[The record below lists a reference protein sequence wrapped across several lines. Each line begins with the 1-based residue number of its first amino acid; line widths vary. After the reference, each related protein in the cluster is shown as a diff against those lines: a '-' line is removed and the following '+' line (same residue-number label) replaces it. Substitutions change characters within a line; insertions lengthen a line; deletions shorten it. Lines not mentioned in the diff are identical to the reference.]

1 MITLHNA
8 TDTTFTTNGLGVLE
22 PLSCILNLEING
34 GWSLEMEYP
43 LDPDKK
49 YLNLEEGKI
58 IKVTGIGVVREQT
71 ATYQLFRIY
80 NVNKGLSSLKV
91 TAFPVA
97 FEANCDA
104 VVDEFT
110 TGNSAKTINSLLNDS
125 STGLMKKLSD
135 EGITKYTCT
144 VNYTNCPS
152 YKMSWKN
159 TNLIAII
166 NGSDDESILNKY
178 DAEVAYDNYTIRIN
192 HRLGQDTGFDIRYG
206 KNLTGLDVD
215 TDTSGVVTRFY
226 PISKEGIR
234 YKGSNNEG
242 YIQSDEFIHYPFA
255 RSAFIQTDYPLV
267 DTNEKS
273 YSNAAITTRY
283 VKENLTAQITSVMSD
298 IWDSIIGGYKVNNKL
313 YEPEWVQ
320 RSLND
325 IIAEVQASTT
335 LIPADSD
342 AGLANLYR
350 ACIKA
355 GMNWIKAEDLAD
367 FDWITIDD
375 DKYLSNGDR
384 TLKNQ
389 YYYFDKKYVWLD
401 SNGVYHPEKDLRT
414 MDWLN
419 HLSMHQFG
427 DPVKGYGNN
436 TTSTARDEWIF
447 TMNDAGTSFNQ
458 YFIDGDGY
466 WDGVSEASEWDWQQ
480 TDNKWWFGKTGA
492 TNPKDY
498 AHDEWV
504 YIYKSSGSA
513 PYNTPKKYY
522 FGSDGYLLYSESCSW
537 DWIEQKQKYMFGEA
551 VTEQNMIFLKSQWMK
566 IDGDWYFFD
575 SEELLVKDKTRR
587 LGLVNYIISQINAIG
602 LSTYTTMLYN
612 RLYQSMEEYVERL
625 YDEEGY
631 DKPSITVT
639 ANVVDLSKTT
649 EYKDFPDLMTIH
661 LGDKVKVIDYVHYPD
676 FEYQMRVVGLQYDCI
691 RGYNTQVT
699 IGDLSKKV
707 SQMISSNLGG
717 KGEQKLVAGENV
729 TIDGNVI
736 NAVTNVGDI
745 YAGSQVDVEQIVSAG
760 TELAKIY
767 VDGVPTSIY
776 GTQASITPTQLSGNK
791 IADFNFNGQTGSLYS
806 PPASGL
812 AYWTETEKEIYKLV
826 VAPLPDNKKWDCDEE
841 WQTTNFQ
848 QYYHNDSTSSWI
860 NPFTEKGTSQLA
872 CGFWTLAQHDTQY
885 GGRVQWM
892 FVLISDKK
900 AATGAYTGRL
910 DGYAP
915 YYSEGTAWENDLY
928 LMQAWSPAYIDVPTA
943 QGNLWLETVSGKY
956 KYLPYYEEF
965 GRYPTAAQALAYFL
979 EISNFRISDTYYSG
993 IGNNDGYV
1001 IWGGHTIKENPEITD
1016 MPFYVTDDGVVR
1028 GAEFEDSE
1036 GNPIS
1041 GGGLSKTELYS
1052 ASSYAATITLSS
1064 AYTGYQFLLIQ
1075 TYNSEDQ
1082 ESLSTMLNVSDLSRG
1097 NKVGINDYLLYSI
1110 ASETSLVFYDSF
1122 EDTNHSRRI
1131 KAIYG
1136 LKTFNGSDV
1145 PVIITDVKDGDSSV
1159 VSGGVAQISG
1169 KQDKLT
1175 AGSNIQIAADGK
1187 TISATDTTY
1196 NEFAGSAAGLVPSVQ
1211 TQAGKFLKD
1220 DGTWA
1225 TVSGGSSSIDTLTDV
1240 DLTSLAN
1247 GQILKYNSTTQ
1258 KWENANEV
1266 SYSDFA
1272 GSTHGLV
1279 PEVQTQQGKFLKD
1292 DGTWDTPASGSAS
1305 LDGLTDVDLTS
1316 PSDGQVLKYDAT
1328 NQEWINANE
1337 SGGTTVVA
1345 NPSGTATDE
1354 LEKLQVGNDIFSIPS
1369 SEVVTQLIT
1378 RTSQIQWVLKKN
1390 YSNPKTRLGR
1400 ASGGG
1405 RYRFTFSC
1413 DSDSDP
1419 TTEDVH
1425 LEVACPIAIPPTTRK
1440 LRVKFTTAECYDT
1453 DPRVVVGLKTTYNS
1467 SYSSYEYYDDT
1478 DWVQRWYDT
1487 TENYTYEREYTI
1499 STTVPLYFYF
1509 IANGWNLTLDSVE
1522 IVEVAGGGGDTVVVT
1537 PIVTTG
1543 TKIAT
1548 ISVNGTSFDLY
1559 APSGGG
1565 ELTNNVPLL
1574 YDSHSFENAIGL
1586 EGEIVND

>member
-1 MITLHNA
+1 MITIHEGTAN
-8 TDTTFTTNGLGVLE
+8 TFTDNGIAVIE
-22 PLSCILNLEING
+22 PLSCNFIVNING
-34 GWSLEMEYP
+34 SWSLELEMPFDE
-43 LDPDKK
+43 DQKFKK
-49 YLNLEEGKI
+49 LQKGNI
-58 IKVTGIGVVREQT
+58 IKVDDIPVITEQQSN
-71 ATYQLFRIY
+71 YQLFRIY
-80 NVNKGLSSLKV
+80 DDVLTLTSVKV
-91 TAFPVA
+91 IAFPVA
-97 FEANCDA
+97 FEATYDA
-104 VVDEFT
+104 VIEEEYT
-110 TGNSAKTINSLLNDS
+110 TGDTAKTLSQVVS
-125 STGLMKKLSD
+125 GLMTYLSD
-135 EGITKYTCT
+135 HSISKYT
-144 VNYTNCPS
+144 VSVSNYPS
-152 YKMSWKN
+152 TPTKTCSYEN
-159 TNLIAII
+159 TNLIAVISGSEDTSII
-166 NGSDDESILNKY
+166 NSWN
-178 DAEVAYDNYTIRIN
+178 AEAVYDNY
-192 HRLGQDTGFDIRYG
+192 DILIKQKIGNQASDYEVRYG
-206 KNLTGLDVD
+206 KNLTGLSVD
-215 TDTSGVVTRFY
+215 TDISGVVTRLY

-234 YKGSNNEG
+234 YNNNNVS
-242 YIQSDEFIHYPFA
+242 YIESDNHASYPYP
-255 RSAFIQTDYPLV
+255 RSAFINTDFSIV

-273 YSNAAITTRY
+273 HTNTAKDTRTAKAAIKASIKALAQDFWADI
-283 VKENLTAQITSVMSD
+283 KEGTEF
-298 IWDSIIGGYKVNNKL
+298 
-313 YEPEWVQ
+313 YEPAWVK
-320 RSLND
+320 SVLND
-325 IIAEVQASTT
+325 AIADVQNDENFVNPDIAKP
-335 LIPADSD
+335 LQ
-342 AGLANLYR
+342 NV
-350 ACIKA
+350 IKA
-355 GMNWIKAEDLAD
+355 AIKEGLEWIKDANIGAD
-367 FDWITIDD
+367 KWHQVSGSWYYGNSDRDIKNAWAYIDKQYSYFDSYGVYQPQMDTKEFFWIQQKGAVND
-375 DKYLSNGDR
+375 
-384 TLKNQ
+384 
-389 YYYFDKKYVWLD
+389 DKKY
-401 SNGVYHPEKDLRT
+401 
-414 MDWLN
+414 
-419 HLSMHQFG
+419 
-427 DPVKGYGNN
+427 GNN
-436 TTSTARDEWIF
+436 NQYFAQNTYVY
-447 TMNDAGTSFNQ
+447 TMSGDNQEGSSFNQ
-458 YFIDGDGY
+458 YKFDADGW
-466 WDGVSEASEWDWQQ
+466 WDGNSKASDWGWHQDEHQQ
-480 TDNKWWFGKTGA
+480 WWFGKTGA
-492 TNPKDY
+492 TEEKDW
-498 AHDEWV
+498 AHDCWL
-504 YIYKSSGSA
+504 YIYDTTQPNASKSL
-513 PYNTPKKYY
+513 YY
-522 FGSDGYLLYSESCSW
+522 FNSDGIMVPSLTTLVNWNWQQAKNGYW
-537 DWIEQKQKYMFGEA
+537 FGS
-551 VTEQNMIFLKSQWMK
+551 TNKEQNAKYIDTQWIK
-566 IDGDWYFFD
+566 IDGEWYCFTTGNPVDNEITKQVFFTSLKNAID
-575 SEELLVKDKTRR
+575 NAITDIEYYTELLYNT
-587 LGLVNYIISQINAIG
+587 
-602 LSTYTTMLYN
+602 LYGN
-612 RLYQSMEEYVERL
+612 MYDYCNSL
-625 YDEEGY
+625 YDKGLCN
-631 DKPSITVT
+631 PNITVT
-639 ANVVDLSKTT
+639 ANVVDLSQTD
-649 EYKDFPDLMTIH
+649 EYAAYTDLLTMH
-661 LGDKVKVIDYVHYPD
+661 LGDKVKVIDYEH
-676 FEYQMRVVGLQYDCI
+676 FNAEYYLRVVGLKYDCL
-691 RGYNTQVT
+691 RGYNTEVT
-699 IGDLSKKV
+699 IGDLSKTV
-707 SQMISSNLGG
+707 SQMMSSSIGSKQEGNR
-717 KGEQKLVAGENV
+717 LVAGDNV

-736 NAVTNVGDI
+736 NVTSIPGDV
-745 YAGSQVDVEQIVSAG
+745 YEGTQVEVDPIVTSG

-767 VDGVPTSIY
+767 IDGVPYSIK
-776 GTQASITPTQLSGNK
+776 GTQTSITPTQLSGNK
-791 IADFNFNGQTGSLYS
+791 IADFSINGQNGSLYS

-812 AYWTETEKEIYKLV
+812 AYWTETNKTIHKLV
-826 VAPLPDNKKWDCDEE
+826 TAPLPDNKKWDCDEE

-900 AATGAYTGRL
+900 TATGAYTGRL

-915 YYSEGTAWENDLY
+915 YYSEGTAWENNLY

-1016 MPFYVTDDGVVR
+1016 MPFYVTDDGVIR

-1052 ASSYAATITLSS
+1052 ASSYASSITLSS

-1075 TYNSEDQ
+1075 TYNSDDKEA
-1082 ESLSTMLNVSDLSRG
+1082 LSAMLNVADLATGQRI
-1097 NKVGINDYLLYSI
+1097 GINDYLLYTITNS
-1110 ASETSLVFYDSF
+1110 TTLTFYSSF
-1122 EDTNHSRRI
+1122 DDTNHTRRI
-1131 KAIYG
+1131 KGIYG

-1145 PVIITDVKDGDSSV
+1145 PNIITDVKDGDTSV
-1159 VSGGVAQISG
+1159 VSGGVAQIGG

-1175 AGSNIQIAADGK
+1175 AGQNIQIAADGK

-1211 TQAGKFLKD
+1211 TQANKFLRD

-1225 TVSGGSSSIDTLTDV
+1225 TASGGSSSIDTLTDV

-1247 GQILKYNSTTQ
+1247 GQILKYNSSTQ

-1279 PEVQTQQGKFLKD
+1279 PEVQAQSGKFLKD

-1378 RTSQIQWVLKKN
+1378 RTSQLQWALKKN
-1390 YSNPKTRLGR
+1390 YSNRKTALGR
-1400 ASGGG
+1400 GSYGGK
-1405 RYRFTFSC
+1405 YFFSFRC

-1440 LRVKFTTAECYDT
+1440 LRVKFTTTECYDT
-1453 DPRVVVGLKTTYNS
+1453 DPKIVIGLKTTYNS
-1467 SYSSYEYYDDT
+1467 NESSYEYYDDT

-1487 TENYTYEREYTI
+1487 TENYTYEREFII
-1499 STTVPLYFYF
+1499 STSVPLYFYF